1 MCPFFYNIHNP
12 SHSLL
17 FYFCLSFYLF
27 VHCFWFLF
35 LYCNLSLLQ
44 FFFITIFLWFFIS
57 SYFFAVCF
65 LRSSSSLLITA
76 FSLHVNV
83 QPAVPVYS
91 LLPHTGIKNRIDALA
106 DTLSPEKLTPFLHR
120 AVPLNRVEILFV
132 SLAFAFPVSWLLLL
146 CRRKFLLRLNNCC
159 GLYLRFY

>member
-1 MCPFFYNIHNP
+1 MCPFFYNIHNA

-17 FYFCLSFYLF
+17 FYFCVSFYLF

-106 DTLSPEKLTPFLHR
+106 DTLSPENSLRFCTGLYHLNVSKFFLS
-120 AVPLNRVEILFV
+120 V
-132 SLAFAFPVSWLLLL
+132 LLLPF
-146 CRRKFLLRLNNCC
+146 R
-159 GLYLRFY
+159 